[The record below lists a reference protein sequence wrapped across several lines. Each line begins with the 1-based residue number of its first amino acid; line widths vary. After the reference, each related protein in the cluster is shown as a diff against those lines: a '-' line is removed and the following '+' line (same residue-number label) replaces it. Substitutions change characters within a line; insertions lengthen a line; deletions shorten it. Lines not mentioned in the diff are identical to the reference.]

1 MYGAHSNVPYLHA
14 SYERA
19 FVKIYR
25 DSPFDRLRDRG
36 ETGSGTAEGLWDRGA
51 MLRQAQQPQ
60 AQGPWGFFENTP
72 HEEVFRDCPIFG
84 AILSLGSRSEPRNEI
99 RNAV

>member
-25 DSPFDRLRDRG
+25 DSPFDKLRDRG
-36 ETGSGTAEGLWDRGA
+36 ETSSGTVG
-51 MLRQAQQPQ
+51 RQAQRPRS
-60 AQGPWGFFENTP
+60 FFENTP
-72 HEEVFRDCPIFG
+72 HEEVFRECPIFG
-84 AILSLGSRSEPRNEI
+84 AILSLGSSNESRNEI